1 MLLLLIALLLVGGG
15 ADAAQP
21 KPKPRPIPIAEPGA
35 LAIDYQAGFAVADRK
50 LNRVVRID
58 LRTGA
63 RRILVA
69 GLREI
74 DAVTYDD
81 QFRLYVGSANRI
93 YRIDG
98 RRKVLLAGTATRAY
112 TGDGGPATAAS
123 LDGLG
128 GFDVDHDET
137 IVLSEYDNRIRF
149 IGPDGKISTI
159 AGTGEES
166 YAGDGGPATKALLEH
181 PHDIATRA
189 DREVVIADSQN
200 GVLRRVD
207 PAGVITTLAKG
218 FRAPVAVQAAPA
230 TRSSSPTRA
239 RTPSTS
245 SPRTAAHVA
254 SSAGQRH
261 RRTSRS
267 TRTTRSTS
275 PSSPGHAGCC

>member
-1 MLLLLIALLLVGGG
+1 MCARSNSSRSRSLTVAAGIPISAPSLVGVTGSSRWIIAKSANCGVSASAASSSRLISCSIRGAVVQAVRRMFGRRPCSIRSIVRLVADISNPDCIVRIRCIFSARMLLLLIALLLVGGG
-15 ADAAQP
+15 SADAAQRKP
-21 KPKPRPIPIAEPGA
+21 GPKPRPIQIVEPGA
-35 LAIDYQAGFAVADRK
+35 LAIDYQGGLAVADRK

-74 DAVTYDD
+74 AAVTYDD

-137 IVLSEYDNRIRF
+137 IVLSDYGNRVRF

-159 AGTGEES
+159 AGTGEE
-166 YAGDGGPATKALLEH
+166 
-181 PHDIATRA
+181 
-189 DREVVIADSQN
+189 
-200 GVLRRVD
+200 
-207 PAGVITTLAKG
+207 
-218 FRAPVAVQAAPA
+218 
-230 TRSSSPTRA
+230 
-239 RTPSTS
+239 
-245 SPRTAAHVA
+245 
-254 SSAGQRH
+254 
-261 RRTSRS
+261 
-267 TRTTRSTS
+267 
-275 PSSPGHAGCC
+275 